1 MVHPINTSV
10 FRFSPICCWSKMIS
24 PPEGS
29 TKAHGAFLAHS
40 SWASHPAVTSTTV
53 SSNPSNPSVMSPLCQ
68 VRWWSDSHSRHPV
81 HPSVPT
87 MTMTHVSLHKLQ
99 IPKLISGVVTNDVQM
114 FSWKNPLSQPWPQ
127 PVLQKTP
134 VNPSDHSVGELST
147 LAVGKQGPTSWLHF
161 RYSTRW

>member
-1 MVHPINTSV
+1 MLLVQNDFTTRRFHQSPRSLFGSLSV
-10 FRFSPICCWSKMIS
+10 SESSCRDQH
-24 PPEGS
+24 
-29 TKAHGAFLAHS
+29 HG
-40 SWASHPAVTSTTV
+40 
-53 SSNPSNPSVMSPLCQ
+53 SSNPSNPSVMSPLFQ
-68 VRWWSDSHSRHPV
+68 VRRWSDSHCWHPV
-81 HPSVPT
+81 HLSVPT
-87 MTMTHVSLHKLQ
+87 MMMTHVSLHKLQ

-114 FSWKNPLSQPWPQ
+114 FSCKNPLSQPWPQ